1 MLELSSKTID
11 ALKSFL
17 TMTDYKT
24 DYSMCKSFYSIIAI
38 LAVWLTA
45 LSTAAP
51 RACADNAG
59 DATVKR
65 MVSALKSHKSIE
77 AVFTI
82 RQNNTSSTGS
92 VTMAGKNFHLST
104 PQMKVWFD
112 GRTQWAY
119 APSAGEVNI
128 TEPTADELAQ
138 INPLVI
144 ISSLSGS
151 FKAQSMK
158 APSGTEKVK
167 LTPRGKTDIAEVIIT
182 VNKTTSLPSSL
193 TIKDRNGHMASIK
206 ISSIK
211 PQTKVPSAAAFR
223 FPAKQY
229 PKVEVVDLR

>member
-1 MLELSSKTID
+1 M
-11 ALKSFL
+11 
-17 TMTDYKT
+17 YKT
-24 DYSMCKSFYSIIAI
+24 ANNMCKSLYSIITVLAI
-38 LAVWLTA
+38 WLTA
-45 LSTAAP
+45 LTAASP
-51 RACADNAG
+51 CACADNAG

-65 MVSALKSHKSIE
+65 MVSALKSHKCIE

-158 APSGTEKVK
+158 AAAGTEKLK
-167 LTPRGKTDIAEVIIT
+167 LTPRGKTDIAEVVIT
-182 VNKTTSLPSSL
+182 TKKATNLPSAL
-193 TIKDRNGHMASIK
+193 TVKDRNGHITNIN

-211 PQTKVPSAAAFR
+211 PQAIVPSAAAFR
-223 FPAKQY
+223 FPSKQY